1 MIEKRLDT
9 KLLYKGRFLDFVED
23 DIEIQGPNPIKAIR
37 QYFVH
42 PGGVCVVPVMDDGT
56 VILVEQF
63 RTPIGKVIYEIPA
76 GKMDDGEDTLVT
88 AQRELREE
96 TGYTAKTWI
105 DLGYTYTCPGYSTE
119 ALHIYL
125 AKGLIEGKQDLDH
138 GEVVEV
144 SKIKIHDLID
154 KIHEGTITDAKTIV
168 ALFLAMPYLK

>member
-9 KLLYKGRFLDFVED
+9 KLLYKGKFLDFVED
-23 DIEIQGPNPIKAIR
+23 HIEIQGSSPLKAIR

-42 PGGVCVVPVMDDGT
+42 PGGVCVVPVLDDGT

-76 GKMDDGEDTLVT
+76 GKMDQGEDTLVT

-96 TGYTAKTWI
+96 TGYSAKTWI
-105 DLGYTYTCPGYSTE
+105 DLGHTHTCPGYSTE
-119 ALHIYL
+119 ALHMYL
-125 AKGLIEGKQDLDH
+125 AKGLIEGNQDLDH

-144 SKIKIHDLID
+144 SKMKLEDLIAKIHD
-154 KIHEGTITDAKTIV
+154 GSITDAKTIV
-168 ALFLAMPYLK
+168 ALFLAMPHL